1 MAKDFLS
8 EVLHECKQQSK
19 GQDFITC
26 GDSLNV
32 SWLVCIDGHGSNT
45 VINACRSFNWHIAQ
59 DEQLLSLWSML
70 NLHLRGMDTSMSG
83 ATLIVVRLHK
93 KEPAFISIEWIGDSQ
108 CAVYQGGKELL
119 RCGNSYEIH
128 PIIKSRISREETTKY
143 RVIDND
149 NMVEEIDYMFN
160 FGSQEC
166 INMTGALGHNQLTY
180 HSPFY
185 ASLELKSHLRAP
197 YTIVVGTDGFW
208 DMTHENDLSL
218 LSNPNVPVS
227 DLIELASKRWNQN
240 WDVKMKDGTVI
251 DNGVFDRKDD
261 CSVARMVIYP
271 HFNTV

>member
-1 MAKDFLS
+1 MAKGFLS

-19 GQDFITC
+19 GQDFIAC

-32 SWLVCIDGHGSNT
+32 SWLVCLDGHGNDT
-45 VINACRSFNWHIAQ
+45 VINACRSFNWNMAE

-70 NLHLRGMDTSMSG
+70 NLHLREMDTTMSG
-83 ATLIVVRLHK
+83 STLVVVRLHK

-108 CAVYQGGKELL
+108 CVVYQGGKELL

-128 PIIKSRISREETTKY
+128 PGLKSRVNMEETTKY
-143 RVIDND
+143 RVVDD
-149 NMVEEIDYMFN
+149 ENMVEEMDYMFN
-160 FGSQEC
+160 FGSNEC

-185 ASLELKSHLRAP
+185 ASLELESSLRSP

-208 DMTHENDLSL
+208 DMTHENDLPL
-218 LSNPNVPVS
+218 LSNPNVPAS
-227 DLIELASKRWNQN
+227 DLIEIASNRWNQKWN
-240 WDVKMKDGTVI
+240 VKMKDGSVI

-261 CSVARMVIYP
+261 CSVGRMVIYP
-271 HFNTV
+271 DFNTA